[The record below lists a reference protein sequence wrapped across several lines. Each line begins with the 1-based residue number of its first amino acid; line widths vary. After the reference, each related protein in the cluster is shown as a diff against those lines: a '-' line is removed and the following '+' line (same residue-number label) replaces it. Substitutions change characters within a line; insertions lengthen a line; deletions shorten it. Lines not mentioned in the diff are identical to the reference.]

1 MRPDRL
7 GVASGLL
14 LIMSIGPDPVA
25 AQPAATFSAAC
36 HELRQSI
43 RDADID
49 PDRNTVIEVIGPV
62 ADVDFDGALA
72 YIVACAPP
80 DPLVLCVTYTT
91 GDWQPGDIVGI
102 SGTYRQIDPD
112 HIVLDPCLHAPPDR

>member
-1 MRPDRL
+1 MRSVGL
-7 GVASGLL
+7 AAGLL
-14 LIMSIGPDPVA
+14 LTASIGSEPAA

-36 HELRQSI
+36 HELRDKI
-43 RDADID
+43 RHADID
-49 PDRNTVIEVIGPV
+49 PDVNTVIEVIGPV
-62 ADVDFDGALA
+62 ADVEFDGALA

-91 GDWQPGDIVGI
+91 GDWQPGDVVGI